1 MRKIGLVAL
10 LALSG
15 VFGFEHKIHGQF
27 GSFTKWGFNDQKL
40 NKNAGIAPTDSF
52 SSVMGSLNY
61 TAKFADLISITAG
74 GALGGLAYDSTDNG
88 ASGPTQVQYTYFN
101 ANYEKGRAQGYMI
114 QNVNIGID
122 HKNVYLRLGRYEA
135 GKVGEWFS
143 GFNEGAEGYVAFSD
157 FKIWAFA
164 SGKRGFA
171 YNQWF
176 YEFYR
181 VFGYGDTQ
189 PKREIYGAGFDYN
202 TDKIKASLF
211 AYGADS
217 IFFAPGVSL
226 DFDTAGGEENSVS
239 SVTKVRV
246 LVPIALGS
254 NISGTDW
261 GNGPNWGIIGK
272 NTTTLWIDEK
282 VRLGKYFVGAGV
294 YKNFGN
300 ANELIGRYGNPLGSV
315 VDVWTASAYDI
326 GFALSDMLGR
336 NALTGY
342 LRAGASYGDFSWSIL
357 GRLTDSPRS
366 AEQSLALL
374 VNYKVRDD
382 ISVGGKLEGLMDTT
396 KAGYSLNGHSL
407 TANRTDDRSHL
418 FFYISHTF

>member
-27 GSFTKWGFNDQKL
+27 GSFTKWGFNDQKYQ
-40 NKNAGIAPTDSF
+40 AGTGIAPTDSF
-52 SSVMGSLNY
+52 SSVVGTLNY
-61 TAKFADLISITAG
+61 TAKFADLVSITAG
-74 GALGGLAYDSTDNG
+74 GALGGLAYDSTRFDSIGLFGSPVQSSYFG
-88 ASGPTQVQYTYFN
+88 ANWEKQQPQNYVIQN
-101 ANYEKGRAQGYMI
+101 AN
-114 QNVNIGID
+114 VGID
-122 HKNVYLRLGRYEA
+122 HKNVYLRLGRYES
-135 GKVGEWFS
+135 GKVAEWFS

-157 FKIWAFA
+157 FKIWAFV
-164 SGKRGFA
+164 SGKRAFA

-181 VFGYGDTQ
+181 VNG
-189 PKREIYGAGFDYN
+189 PREIYGAGFDYN
-202 TDKIKASLF
+202 IDKFKASLF
-211 AYGADS
+211 AYGSDS
-217 IFFAPGVSL
+217 TFFAPGVSL

-246 LVPIALGS
+246 LVPIALSSVSGS
-254 NISGTDW
+254 DAQGR
-261 GNGPNWGIIGK
+261 NWGIVGK

-282 VRLGKYFVGAGV
+282 VRLGKYFVGVGV

-300 ANELIGRYGNPLGSV
+300 ANELIGRYGNPLGGV
-315 VDVWTASAYDI
+315 VDMWTASAYDI
-326 GFALSDMLGR
+326 GQSLSDMLGR
-336 NALTGY
+336 NAITGY

-357 GRLTDSPRS
+357 GRVTDSPRS

-374 VNYKVRDD
+374 VDYKVRDD
-382 ISVGGKLEGLMDTT
+382 ISVGGKLEGFMDTT
-396 KAGYSLNGHSL
+396 KAGYTLAGHTL
-407 TANRTDDRSHL
+407 EANRTDDRSHL